1 MHVLH
6 ASILQ
11 MQRTLDQVHRLAAK
25 NDRHLRAVLEALHRT
40 GSLTGPGNQTQV
52 PVAGTSHEPSANEG
66 GNSSLLARV
75 VSKVAAPLSL
85 PVTRS
90 RAPAAAAVAAPS
102 VAPGLS
108 TEPPS
113 LAFLTH
119 LTSTGSVAPLP
130 GPGDAAFGSSVDA
143 PRLPTGLVSAG
154 RGLSLTS
161 GDFPAIDTASFGVA
175 SGAGGGGASALPPPL
190 GGSGRSLSHLLSRHT
205 SGAGLP
211 GGGLDVGVLF
221 DQSFNRLATA
231 ASAVEP
237 DKQPGETKRSR
248 RA

>member
-1 MHVLH
+1 
-6 ASILQ
+6 

-40 GSLTGPGNQTQV
+40 GTLTGPGSQTQA
-52 PVAGTSHEPSANEG
+52 PVAGTSHEPPASEG

-75 VSKVAAPLSL
+75 DGKTAAPPSL

-90 RAPAAAAVAAPS
+90 RAPAAAAVAATS

-119 LTSTGSVAPLP
+119 LTSTGSVALLP
-130 GPGDAAFGSSVDA
+130 GPGDAAFGSSSDA

-161 GDFPAIDTASFGVA
+161 GDFPVIDTASFGAA

-190 GGSGRSLSHLLSRHT
+190 GGSSGLSLSHLLSRHT